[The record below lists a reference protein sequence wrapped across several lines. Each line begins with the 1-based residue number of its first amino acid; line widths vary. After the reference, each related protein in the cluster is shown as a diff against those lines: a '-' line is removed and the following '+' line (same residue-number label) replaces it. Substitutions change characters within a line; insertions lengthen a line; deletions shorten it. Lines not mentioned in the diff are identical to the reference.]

1 MDCIHARMLIVLQGR
16 DAQELDADART
27 ALDQHLEVC
36 ADCLAWTHQECR
48 VDEALGQAIQAVPAP
63 ANLPSKILHQLEHQ
77 PRSHR
82 TAWITAAAAC
92 LLLALGGGGYFWL
105 TDRPVM
111 TLGDFEEFVALREIS
126 SPAEIEDWFADKNMT
141 MKVPTVIAFENCNH
155 YSIEIV
161 KGRRLPRLEYIARE
175 DGEGRGSVAH
185 VYVVAEASFQIDD
198 IVAAIA
204 RHAEPIVTSKHK
216 IEALRDNEQPG
227 YVFVVVYTGGTLA
240 PFMIARG
247 I

>member
-27 ALDQHLEVC
+27 ALDHHLEVC
-36 ADCLAWTHQECR
+36 ADCLAWTHQESR

-63 ANLPSKILHQLEHQ
+63 ADLPSKILHQLEHQ

-82 TAWITAAAAC
+82 AAWITAAAAC
-92 LLLALGGGGYFWL
+92 LLLALSGGGYFWF
-105 TDRPVM
+105 TERPVI
-111 TLGDFEEFVALREIS
+111 TLSDFEALVAFQEIS
-126 SPAEIEDWFADKNMT
+126 SPQGIEDYFADNNMT

-175 DGEGRGSVAH
+175 DGEGRGAVAH
-185 VYVVAEASFQIDD
+185 VYVVAEASFHIDD

-216 IEALRDNEQPG
+216 IEALRDAENPG
-227 YVFVVVYTGGTLA
+227 YVFVVVYTGGSLS

>member
-36 ADCLAWTHQECR
+36 ADCLAWSHQESR

-63 ANLPSKILHQLEHQ
+63 ADLPSKILHQLEHQ

-82 TAWITAAAAC
+82 AAWITAAAAC
-92 LLLALGGGGYFWL
+92 LLLALSGGGYFWF
-105 TDRPVM
+105 TDRPVI
-111 TLGDFEEFVALREIS
+111 TLADIEQYVAIREIS
-126 SPAEIEDWFADKNMT
+126 SPQEIEDSFAEKGMS
-141 MKVPTVIAFENCNH
+141 MKVPTVFAFENFDNC
-155 YSIEIV
+155 SVDDV
-161 KGRRLPRLEYIARE
+161 KGHRLPRLGYIVRA
-175 DGEGRGSVAH
+175 DGDGRGAVAH
-185 VYVVAEASFQIDD
+185 VYVIAETRFQIDD
-198 IVAAIA
+198 IVTAIEQ
-204 RHAEPIVTSKHK
+204 HAEPIVTSKHK
-216 IEALRDNEQPG
+216 IEAMRDAENPG
-227 YVFVVVYTGGTLA
+227 YVFVVVYTGGSLA